1 MWKDTES
8 DIDMLGYQVHADLLA
23 KIILQKDM
31 LPTSIGIFGDWG
43 SGKSSL
49 MLLLQKTLDEWVFKT
64 NEGNEKCP
72 QNQTKENNKV
82 LQIKFNS
89 WQFENYEN
97 TKLTLIEHILSCI
110 VDDIS
115 KRKDLFEKIDDL
127 FNRLNYLKAGIL
139 CLKRIYSKIVP
150 SNFNSLLPSE
160 EELKGLID
168 KDDYK
173 RLISE
178 ISPYNT
184 SRFISKFRSS
194 LERIIEQA
202 NYRCVVV
209 YVDDLDRCS
218 PDRIIE
224 CLEAVKLF
232 LNVKGTAFVIGA
244 DERILEYAI
253 NKHYPNNN
261 ASNEDRNRYSPFS
274 DYLEKLIQIPFKL
287 PKLSFS
293 EQETYILLL
302 LCRKFL
308 PEALKEVPIEMFLKF
323 RARDKHTKYSMEKIK
338 KDCSEKC
345 IDFTSVERLV
355 PILPLM
361 EHFLNGNPRQLKRF
375 LNTLDLRLQ
384 LADVAQFHEIR
395 PDVLVKLMVLEYSPL
410 YRERFEDLY
419 SFEVA
424 DDTLK
429 DSHGCIKDIVT
440 VENEA
445 KAKNIVS
452 LRWKDNWS
460 SDILIRWLSSEPSL
474 SDVDLRDYFWLS
486 RESIKNSVPEES
498 VISAKV
504 QRDFYLL
511 YKQTPTI
518 SGLKIQMQTIC
529 SDEHSSDG
537 DLDLLTYVINSYL
550 RKNPTDQQVWKILS
564 SDEDNL
570 LIKENVDRLKLL
582 FSDVKVNEIP
592 PVASIFFKRMS
603 DIKILHNYYVELSS
617 NFKVELKKAIN
628 RH

>member
-49 MLLLQKTLDEWVFKT
+49 MLLMQKTLDEWVSKT
-64 NEGNEKCP
+64 NKENEKCP
-72 QNQTKENNKV
+72 KNQTKENNKV

-115 KRKDLFEKIDDL
+115 KHKDFFEKIDDL

-139 CLKRIYSKIVP
+139 CLKKLYSKIVP
-150 SNFNSLLPSE
+150 SNFNFLLPSE

-168 KDDYK
+168 KDDYT

-184 SRFISKFRSS
+184 SRFISQFRRS

-209 YVDDLDRCS
+209 YIDDLDRCS
-218 PDRIIE
+218 PDRIID

-244 DERILEYAI
+244 DKRILEYAI
-253 NKHYPNNN
+253 NKHYPKNN

-302 LCRKFL
+302 LCLFVKRKC
-308 PEALKEVPIEMFLKF
+308 
-323 RARDKHTKYSMEKIK
+323 H
-338 KDCSEKC
+338 
-345 IDFTSVERLV
+345 
-355 PILPLM
+355 
-361 EHFLNGNPRQLKRF
+361 
-375 LNTLDLRLQ
+375 
-384 LADVAQFHEIR
+384 
-395 PDVLVKLMVLEYSPL
+395 KL
-410 YRERFEDLY
+410 
-419 SFEVA
+419 
-424 DDTLK
+424 
-429 DSHGCIKDIVT
+429 HIVCR
-440 VENEA
+440 
-445 KAKNIVS
+445 I
-452 LRWKDNWS
+452 WS
-460 SDILIRWLSSEPSL
+460 
-474 SDVDLRDYFWLS
+474 
-486 RESIKNSVPEES
+486 
-498 VISAKV
+498 
-504 QRDFYLL
+504 
-511 YKQTPTI
+511 
-518 SGLKIQMQTIC
+518 
-529 SDEHSSDG
+529 
-537 DLDLLTYVINSYL
+537 
-550 RKNPTDQQVWKILS
+550 
-564 SDEDNL
+564 
-570 LIKENVDRLKLL
+570 
-582 FSDVKVNEIP
+582 
-592 PVASIFFKRMS
+592 
-603 DIKILHNYYVELSS
+603 
-617 NFKVELKKAIN
+617 
-628 RH
+628 

>member
-49 MLLLQKTLDEWVFKT
+49 MLLMQKTLDEWVSKT
-64 NEGNEKCP
+64 NKENKKLPES
-72 QNQTKENNKV
+72 QTKVNNKV

-115 KRKDLFEKIDDL
+115 KHKDFFEKIDDL

-139 CLKRIYSKIVP
+139 CLKKLYSKIVP
-150 SNFNSLLPSE
+150 SNFNSFLPSA

-168 KDDYK
+168 KDDYT

-184 SRFISKFRSS
+184 SRFISQFRRS

-218 PDRIIE
+218 PDRIID

-253 NKHYPNNN
+253 NKHYPKNN

-308 PEALKEVPIEMFLKF
+308 PEALKEVPIEMFLRF

-338 KDCSEKC
+338 EDCSEKC
-345 IDFTSVERLV
+345 FDFTSVERLV

-384 LADVAQFHEIR
+384 LAEVAGFHEIR
-395 PDVLVKLMVLEYSPL
+395 PEIMVKLMVLEYSPL
-410 YRERFEDLY
+410 YRDRFEDLY
-419 SFEVA
+419 NFEVS

-429 DSHGCIKDIVT
+429 DSHGCIVDIKD

-445 KAKNIVS
+445 KINEMKS
-452 LRWKDNWS
+452 ERWKKDWTS
-460 SDILIRWLSSEPSL
+460 SILIKWLSCEPSL
-474 SDVDLRDYFWLS
+474 SQVDLKDYFWLS
-486 RESIKNSVPEES
+486 RESIKDSVPVES
-498 VISAKV
+498 MISEKV
-504 QRDFYLL
+504 NRIFYNL
-511 YKQTPTI
+511 YNLRPTF
-518 SGLKIQMQTIC
+518 SALKNELTQLFKPENI
-529 SDEHSSDG
+529 SDG
-537 DLDLLTYVINSYL
+537 DCEMFIYLLNNKL
-550 RKNPTDQQVWKILS
+550 RIDPKDQQTWKILS
-564 SDEDNL
+564 ADEKSF
-570 LIKENVDRLKLL
+570 LIGNELDKLKLL
-582 FSDVKVNEIP
+582 LGQVRIEEIP
-592 PVASIFFKRMS
+592 PAASRYFKRIMNTETFK
-603 DIKILHNYYVELSS
+603 DYLTELSS
-617 NFKVELKKAIN
+617 RFNEQLMRAIN
-628 RH
+628 QH